1 MCVWPITKI
10 AAQVQKN
17 RSRLVMGISTYDIM
31 SFFVAGQ
38 GGQKWGEE
46 NKMGGKKFRRFQKS
60 VIRHLLLP
68 QCRDGGGM
76 ERKKKT
82 TNFESYFD
90 VFVGNCREKNLRNS

>member
-76 ERKKKT
+76 ERKKKI

-90 VFVGNCREKNLRNS
+90 VFGWEL

>member
-68 QCRDGGGM
+68 QCRDGGGGCAK
-76 ERKKKT
+76 RKLQTLKAISM
-82 TNFESYFD
+82 FL
-90 VFVGNCREKNLRNS
+90 VGNCREKNLRNS